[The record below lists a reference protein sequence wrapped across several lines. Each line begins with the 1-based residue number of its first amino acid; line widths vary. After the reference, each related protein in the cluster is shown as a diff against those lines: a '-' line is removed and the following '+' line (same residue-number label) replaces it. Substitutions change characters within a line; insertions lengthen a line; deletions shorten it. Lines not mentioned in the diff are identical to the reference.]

1 MVPARRSSS
10 KMTRSRRAHHALSA
24 RNLAPC
30 PKCQK
35 AKPSHVACMNC
46 GYVNKKVSI
55 KIKSDEE

>member
-1 MVPARRSSS
+1 
-10 KMTRSRRAHHALSA
+10 MTRSRRAHHALRA

-46 GYVNKKVSI
+46 GYVNAKVSL
-55 KIKSDEE
+55 KIKTDEE